1 MTEEVKQERDPMLD
15 KQMTL
20 KFTVEQI
27 NSILNLLA
35 SELPYIKVV
44 GLINEIQAQCA
55 PQLTE
60 AANEQ

>member
-1 MTEEVKQERDPMLD
+1 MTEEVKQERDALLD
-15 KQMTL
+15 KEMTL

-44 GLINEIQAQCA
+44 GLINEIQAQCG
-55 PQLTE
+55 PQLAE
-60 AANEQ
+60 AENEQ